1 MVALAYVEAGDCVAL
16 AVQAAVAAADLRG
29 LPAALAFATAG
40 LRGLTGGMN
49 ELWHGSGPA
58 WPARLSLGKLAEVPG
73 LQPAELGGSAAIF
86 LSQIVAL
93 LIVGRLLGELLS
105 RRGQPPVM
113 GQLLAGVVLGRS
125 ILGHLFP
132 AAELA
137 LFPHSPPQQAMLKAV
152 AQIGVLLLL
161 LLTGM
166 ETDLSVIRH
175 SGRAAINV
183 SLTGIA
189 LPFLFGVL
197 AIELL
202 PASML
207 LRPDKRL
214 LLALF
219 IGTALAVSSVKIV
232 AVLIRELGFLRRTV
246 GQIIL
251 AAAILDDAIG
261 WIFVSVLLGIA
272 QHGGID
278 AGGVL
283 RSVLGTLAFLA
294 FSLTV
299 GRRLVFHVIRWTNDH
314 FVSELP
320 VITAILVI
328 MGAMALATNAIGVQ
342 TVLGA
347 FVAGILIGESPILT
361 RHIEEQLRGLIVA
374 LFMPVFFGLAGLTA
388 DVAALGRPNMLLL
401 TFGLIVVASVGKFS
415 GAFLGGRSAGLT
427 GAESLAVG
435 CGMNARGSTEV
446 IIASVGLSMGLI
458 DERFFTAIVVMALVT
473 TLAMPPMLRW
483 ALKRLP
489 MRPEEAAR
497 LEREALEAQGFLSG
511 VERLLLAA
519 DSSPSGR
526 LASRLAGLIAGVRRM
541 PATALHFERVAAERV
556 SAEQTSA
563 VIREAAEAGG
573 SENGGPALDLTL
585 RVEEV
590 QPGADAIRSEDRK
603 GYGLLLIGREPA
615 AHGPRFHPAIAQ
627 SAAGFSG
634 PFALVL
640 ARREHRSGKLRAPL
654 NILVPVSGTSVS
666 RRGAELAVALAQGSR
681 GSVTALHIAARPAR
695 RPLRQRFAL
704 FGRQREIDDEPSLN
718 PITEEIVQ
726 LARAYSV
733 DVRSAVRSHRE
744 AQTAILREIGSGR
757 HDLLVMGVS
766 RRPGDALNLGEVASV
781 LLERAE
787 CSLVFLAA
795 EPSAKPEASANA
807 K

>member
-1 MVALAYVEAGDCVAL
+1 M
-16 AVQAAVAAADLRG
+16 
-29 LPAALAFATAG
+29 
-40 LRGLTGGMN
+40 
-49 ELWHGSGPA
+49 
-58 WPARLSLGKLAEVPG
+58 PG
-73 LQPAELGGSAAIF
+73 LQPSELGGSAAIF
-86 LSQIVAL
+86 LSQIVVL
-93 LIVGRLLGELLS
+93 LVAGRLLGELLS
-105 RRGQPPVM
+105 RWGQPPVM
-113 GQLLAGVVLGRS
+113 GQLLAGIVLGRS
-125 ILGHLFP
+125 ILGHLSP

-137 LFPHSPPQQAMLKAV
+137 LFPHSAPQQAMLAAV
-152 AQIGVLLLL
+152 AQVGVLLLL

-166 ETDLSVIRH
+166 ETDLSVMRH

-183 SLTGIA
+183 SLAGIA
-189 LPFLFGVL
+189 LPFLCGAV
-197 AIELL
+197 AIYLL

-207 LRPDKRL
+207 LRPERRL

-232 AVLIRELGFLRRTV
+232 AVLVRELGFVRRTV

-251 AAAILDDAIG
+251 AAAIMDDAIG

-272 QHGGID
+272 QHGSLD
-278 AGGVL
+278 LGGVL
-283 RSVLGTLAFLA
+283 RSVFGTLVFLA
-294 FSLTV
+294 LSITV

-328 MGAMALATNAIGVQ
+328 MGAMALATDAIGVQ

-374 LFMPVFFGLAGLTA
+374 LFMPVFFGLAGLTT
-388 DVAALGRPNMLLL
+388 DVAALGHPNMLLL
-401 TFGLIVVASVGKFS
+401 TGGLIVVASVGKFS
-415 GAFLGGRSAGLT
+415 GAFLGGRIAGLT

-446 IIASVGLSMGLI
+446 IIASIGLSMGLI
-458 DERFFTAIVVMALVT
+458 DQRFFTAIVVMALVT

-483 ALKRLP
+483 ALARLP
-489 MRPEEAAR
+489 MRPEEATR
-497 LEREALEAQGFLSG
+497 LEREALDAQGFLSG

-519 DSSPSGR
+519 DSSPSGW
-526 LASRLAGLIAGVRRM
+526 LASRLAGLVAGARQI
-541 PATALHFERVAAERV
+541 PATALHFERAAAERAA
-556 SAEQTSA
+556 AEHTSA
-563 VIREAAEAGG
+563 VIREAAQSGATRNE
-573 SENGGPALDLTL
+573 GPQSLDLTL
-585 RVEEV
+585 RVEEPK
-590 QPGADAIRSEDRK
+590 PGADAIRSEDRK

-615 AHGPRFHPAIAQ
+615 SRGAQFDRAIAQ

-634 PFALVL
+634 PFAVVL
-640 ARREHRSGKLRAPL
+640 ARGEHRAARFRAPL
-654 NILVPVSGTSVS
+654 NILVPVSGTSFS
-666 RRGAELAVALAQGSR
+666 RRGAELAVALARGSR
-681 GSVTALHIAARPAR
+681 GSVMVLHIAGRMAR
-695 RPLRQRFAL
+695 RPLRERFGAL
-704 FGRQREIDDEPSLN
+704 FGRQDEIEDEPSNN
-718 PITEEIVQ
+718 PITDEIVQ

-733 DVRSAVRSHRE
+733 NVRSAVRSHRE
-744 AQTAILREIGSGR
+744 ADTAILRELGAGR

-766 RRPGDALNLGEVASV
+766 QRPGDPLNFGDVASG

-795 EPSAKPEASANA
+795 EPVPKPDTPANA

>member
-1 MVALAYVEAGDCVAL
+1 M
-16 AVQAAVAAADLRG
+16 
-29 LPAALAFATAG
+29 
-40 LRGLTGGMN
+40 
-49 ELWHGSGPA
+49 
-58 WPARLSLGKLAEVPG
+58 PG
-73 LQPAELGGSAAIF
+73 LQPSELGGSAAIF
-86 LSQIVAL
+86 LSQIVVL
-93 LIVGRLLGELLS
+93 LVAGRLLGELLS
-105 RRGQPPVM
+105 RWGQPPVM
-113 GQLLAGVVLGRS
+113 GQLLAGIVLGRS
-125 ILGHLFP
+125 ILGHLAP

-137 LFPHSPPQQAMLKAV
+137 LFPHSAPQQAMLAAV
-152 AQIGVLLLL
+152 AQVGVLLLL

-166 ETDLSVIRH
+166 ETDLSVMRH

-183 SLTGIA
+183 SLAGIA
-189 LPFLFGVL
+189 LPFLVGAV
-197 AIELL
+197 AIYLL

-207 LRPDKRL
+207 LKPERRL

-232 AVLIRELGFLRRTV
+232 AALVRELGFLRRTV

-251 AAAILDDAIG
+251 AAAIMDDALG
-261 WIFVSVLLGIA
+261 WIFVSVLIGLV
-272 QHGGID
+272 QHGGLD
-278 AGGVL
+278 MAGVL
-283 RSVLGTLAFLA
+283 RSVFGTLVFLA
-294 FSLTV
+294 LSITV

-328 MGAMALATNAIGVQ
+328 MGAMALATDAIGVQ

-374 LFMPVFFGLAGLTA
+374 LFMPVFFGLAGLTT
-388 DVAALGRPNMLLL
+388 DVAALGHPNMLLL
-401 TFGLIVVASVGKFS
+401 TGGLIVVASVGKFS
-415 GAFLGGRSAGLT
+415 GAFLGGRIAGLT

-446 IIASVGLSMGLI
+446 IIASIGLSMGLI
-458 DERFFTAIVVMALVT
+458 DQRFFTAIVVMALVT
-473 TLAMPPMLRW
+473 TLMMPPMLRW
-483 ALKRLP
+483 ALERLP

-497 LEREALEAQGFLSG
+497 LEREALEAQGFLAE

-526 LASRLAGLIAGVRRM
+526 LASRLAGLIAGVRQI
-541 PATALHFERVAAERV
+541 PATALHFERAATESVAAE
-556 SAEQTSA
+556 QTTA
-563 VIREAAEAGG
+563 VIREAAESGG
-573 SENGGPALDLTL
+573 TGNEGSQPLDLTL
-585 RVEEV
+585 RVEEP

-615 AHGPRFHPAIAQ
+615 ARGAQFDHAIAQ

-634 PFALVL
+634 RFAIVL
-640 ARREHRSGKLRAPL
+640 ARGEHRAGGLRAPL

-681 GSVTALHIAARPAR
+681 GSVTALHIAGRAER
-695 RPLRQRFAL
+695 RPLRERFGAL
-704 FGRQREIDDEPSLN
+704 FGRQDEIEDEPSNN

-733 DVRSAVRSHRE
+733 NVRSAVRSHRE
-744 AQTAILREIGSGR
+744 ADTAILRELGEGR

-766 RRPGDALNLGEVASV
+766 QRPGEPLNFGDVAAV

-787 CSLVFLAA
+787 CSLVLLAA
-795 EPSAKPEASANA
+795 EPAARPDAPTSAK
-807 K
+807 